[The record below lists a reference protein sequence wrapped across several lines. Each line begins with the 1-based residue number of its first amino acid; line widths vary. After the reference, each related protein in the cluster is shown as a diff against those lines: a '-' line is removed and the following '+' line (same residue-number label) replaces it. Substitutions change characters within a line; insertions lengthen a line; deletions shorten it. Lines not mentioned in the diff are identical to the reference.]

1 MSRSYRSARPKAN
14 RVYSVEDVL
23 HHYGICR
30 NTLSNWT
37 KSGLRP
43 VDGTRPQLFRGTE
56 LKWFHAQRS
65 IERTKSLRMGEFK
78 CFACKSCVFPEV
90 STLCIDVPIRRS
102 YWAHATCPECHGML
116 QKILGETEC
125 DKLLTCVESN
135 ASLGSIDEGTGAFPV
150 GVGTNSAQTCP
161 SWTPANERV
170 IFDYQ
175 VYAGRF
181 DPKTLD
187 AHLAVIRDFE
197 TFHDGKLLSAITP
210 ADASRYRESL
220 IIASQFGMSRSTVRH
235 RASFL
240 AAFFDWL
247 VQQDGYRRMKKTI
260 GGYFKLPKALA
271 AKALQPAPRNI
282 PTTDEALK
290 ILSGMPARS
299 LTQQRDQAI
308 VAASFLFGTRAN
320 ATASLR
326 LGHIDVKAKKVRQD
340 ATVVRVKNGKS
351 QTTFWFP
358 IDERFAH
365 IVIAWIDELSKLGC
379 RSQDALFPPNA
390 ALGRIRDLSKTDRE
404 PILPW
409 QTDSAVRRAFR
420 NGCKSAALQ
429 YFNPHSVRH
438 YLKSIRDE
446 YCRTAEERKAWSH
459 NMGHENE
466 QVTEDNYAKMTDSR
480 RDEIFSTLS
489 PGSRETEAEKDLLL
503 DFHEHQLV
511 RGTPEFELAKQLDDE
526 RRKRREKGEC

>member
-1 MSRSYRSARPKAN
+1 
-14 RVYSVEDVL
+14 
-23 HHYGICR
+23 
-30 NTLSNWT
+30 
-37 KSGLRP
+37 
-43 VDGTRPQLFRGTE
+43 
-56 LKWFHAQRS
+56 
-65 IERTKSLRMGEFK
+65 MGEFK
-78 CFACKSCVFPEV
+78 CFVCKARVYPDV
-90 STLCIDVPIRRS
+90 STLCMSGPFGRS
-102 YWAHATCPECHGML
+102 YWAHATCPECHGGL

-125 DKLLTCVESN
+125 DKLSACADSN
-135 ASLGSIDEGTGAFPV
+135 ASLCSIDEGTGAFPV

-161 SWTPANERV
+161 SWMPANERV

-197 TFHDGKLLSAITP
+197 AFHDGKLLSAITS

-220 IIASQFGMSRSTVRH
+220 IIAGQSGMSRSTVRH

-240 AAFFDWL
+240 ATFFDWL
-247 VQQDGYRRMKKTI
+247 VQQDGYRRMNKTI
-260 GGYFKLPKALA
+260 SGYFKLPKALMDRVS
-271 AKALQPAPRNI
+271 QPAPRDI

-290 ILSGMPARS
+290 ILSGMPTGS
-299 LTQQRDQAI
+299 LIQRRDQAI
-308 VAASFLFGTRAN
+308 FAASFLFGTRAS

-340 ATVVRVKNGKS
+340 AAMVRVKNGKS

-365 IVIAWIDELSKLGC
+365 IVTAWIDELSKLGF
-379 RSQDALFPPNA
+379 RSQDALFPPDA
-390 ALGRIRDLSKTDRE
+390 ALDRLCWLFKTDRE

-420 NGCKSAALQ
+420 NGCKSAAIQ
-429 YFNPHSVRH
+429 YFNPHSARH

-466 QVTEDNYAKMTDSR
+466 QVTEDNYAKMIDSR

-489 PGSRETEAEKDLLL
+489 AGSRETEAEKDLLL
-503 DFHEHQLV
+503 DFYEHQLV
-511 RGTPEFELAKQLDDE
+511 KGTPEFELVKQLVDE